1 MIKVKLKPEQGIKVK
16 LTPSQSH
23 EVNLKTVYLYDP
35 DWIPEIDKAV
45 SDAKESADNA
55 KVSEQNAAQ
64 SASDADADAT
74 NAAESATIAYNSEQN
89 AIAQANKATE
99 EANAA
104 AESAYQAQ
112 TSALAAYEYAS
123 NAEADAQNALET
135 LGHVLVAETNATNA
149 ATTATEKAGIA
160 TQKATEA
167 GTHATNA
174 GVSATNAKTSEDN
187 AKNYE
192 LGAKGY
198 SETATQEANA
208 SAESA
213 YQSQQSALASAQY
226 ASDAESDAQNALETL
241 GHVLE
246 SETISTNAANTA
258 TQKAQDAA
266 ESATD
271 AKESAEEAQRIK
283 DSLGTVYV
291 FKGTVATF
299 SDLPTNASV
308 GDVYDVLDT
317 GENYAWDGSKWDD
330 IGGTVDLS
338 AYAKTTYVDARE
350 QAIREDYMQADSEL
364 QTQINGQAAAITE
377 AQGDI
382 ATINGK
388 IPTSASS
395 TNLLV
400 SSSDLTNATQD
411 VRSDFAEADSD
422 LQTQITSLSGT
433 VATNQTDIVNL
444 KAQKY
449 GADLSYADSQ
459 LQLLDQD
466 GNSLGSPVEISV
478 DTSNAANIDLSNL
491 SQTGQ
496 EILDNKLNKQMI
508 SNCITEI
515 PQDIKLELT
524 DGVLTLKAGTTVY
537 IPNGSGV
544 FDKVI
549 TKNDII
555 ISGSGSNEIMI
566 VVNRNG
572 TGTFVGSVSAFFSG
586 SSQPTIS
593 VQYAYWYDTTNNVIK
608 YTSDTGASWT
618 TLTCS
623 LPIGIVTSVSGTVT
637 SINQVFNG
645 FGYIGS
651 TVFALPGVKGLIPY
665 GRNEDG
671 SLNNIER
678 TLPTVTTR
686 NLSGTGEYVFG
697 TNLISGFD
705 YVSANTVEYTNTPST
720 TCRRYYG
727 DDNYWRN
734 NENGTTLTI
743 LYLAT
748 ATLTSGVVSNFKH
761 KTPFHAVDYYDFKSE
776 LNEKVN
782 KSGDTMTGSLTI
794 NGGGV
799 QHVVVLKTK
808 YAYNEIPSTSSG
820 VGKFLVWDKNNQYMT
835 QIGCERFTDGS
846 TKSLLKVHSP
856 ADPSTSSEICI
867 RAKSDGTFYTY
878 APTPSS
884 VTDNATKIAT
894 TAWCTNASKTGNLF
908 GAPNYSGVV
917 TWTGTGKK
925 TASTNGILHIYRTDH
940 SCNIVGTIN
949 GTVKIS
955 VGRDGSSYWD
965 DVSSQFLM
973 KKGDYFNITERNGSN
988 VIVYFIPCL

>member
-16 LTPSQSH
+16 LTPSQSP
-23 EVNLKTVYLYDP
+23 EVDLKTVYLYDP
-35 DWIPEIDKAV
+35 EWIPEINKAV
-45 SDAKESADNA
+45 TDAKESADNA

-104 AESAYQAQ
+104 AERAYQAQ

-149 ATTATEKAGIA
+149 ANTATEQAGIA

-174 GVSATNAKTSEDN
+174 GVSATNSKTSEDN

-271 AKESAEEAQRIK
+271 AQESAEEAQRIK

-317 GENYAWDGSKWDD
+317 GENYAWTGTEWDD

-338 AYAKTTYVDARE
+338 AYAKTTYVDGRE
-350 QAIREDYMQADSEL
+350 QAIREDYMQADSDL
-364 QTQINGQAAAITE
+364 QTQINGQATEITE

-395 TNLLV
+395 SNLLITNTE
-400 SSSDLTNATQD
+400 LTNATQS
-411 VRSDFAEADSD
+411 VRSDFADADSE
-422 LQTQITSLSGT
+422 LQTQITGLSGT
-433 VATNQTDIVNL
+433 VATNQADIVNL

-449 GADLSYADSQ
+449 GADLSYTNSQ

-466 GNSLGSPVEISV
+466 GNSLGNSVEIRV
-478 DTSNAANIDLSNL
+478 DTSNTADKDLSNL

-515 PQDIKLELT
+515 PQDIKLELINFYAFEVVGT
-524 DGVLTLKAGTTVY
+524 AIYYFSKTSTITVGSVLHYYLDGNYDTNGEAKVISIETTSDGTFYTLEVIKNHYNFDVGYTFGNVRRFADEDTARLVLGAGSKAYV
-537 IPNGSGV
+537 PNGSGV
-544 FDKVI
+544 FDEVV
-549 TKNDII
+549 TENDII
-555 ISGSGSNEIMI
+555 ISGSGSSEIMI

-572 TGTFVGSVSAFFSG
+572 TGTFVGSVSQFFSG

-608 YTSDTGASWT
+608 YTSNTGASWT

-623 LPIGIVTSVSGTVT
+623 LPIGIVTSASGTVT

-651 TVFALPGVKGLIPY
+651 SMFALPGVKGLIPN

-671 SLNNIER
+671 SLRNIEKTRTTVGLR
-678 TLPTVTTR
+678 TL
-686 NLSGTGEYVFG
+686 SGNGPCTFLMNFG
-697 TNLISGFD
+697 GSFD
-705 YVSANTVEYTNTPST
+705 YVPTNTVEYTNTPST

-727 DDNYWRN
+727 DDNYWHN
-734 NENGTTLTI
+734 KESGNTLNYI
-743 LYLAT
+743 SAAT
-748 ATLTSGVVSNFKH
+748 ATLTSGVISNFTP
-761 KTPFHAVDYYDFKSE
+761 KTPFHAVDR
-776 LNEKVN
+776 NETSWLSGLGMPSNRYIDLTLGASNGSYTAPANGYFVVAK
-782 KSGDTMTGSLTI
+782 KSGITGAYI
-794 NGGGV
+794 NAYNSSF
-799 QHVVVLKTK
+799 TK
-808 YAYNEIPSTSSG
+808 YAISCSDRTNETLG
-820 VGKFLVWDKNNQYMT
+820 
-835 QIGCERFTDGS
+835 FT
-846 TKSLLKVHSP
+846 LPV
-856 ADPSTSSEICI
+856 
-867 RAKSDGTFYTY
+867 
-878 APTPSS
+878 
-884 VTDNATKIAT
+884 
-894 TAWCTNASKTGNLF
+894 
-908 GAPNYSGVV
+908 
-917 TWTGTGKK
+917 
-925 TASTNGILHIYRTDH
+925 
-940 SCNIVGTIN
+940 
-949 GTVKIS
+949 
-955 VGRDGSSYWD
+955 
-965 DVSSQFLM
+965 
-973 KKGDYFNITERNGSN
+973 KKGDSVAIAYNATGATTSFKF
-988 VIVYFIPCL
+988 VYAEGEK